1 MKKSLFPRLIG
12 TLIVMAT
19 LVLGYAPAASA
30 AAPSFERASVAV
42 SAPAKIVDGSPSIS
56 TNACGTSSDSSGKYA
71 STSPL
76 LPVNRWADAT
86 ANLHSRLDNTMFSDT
101 ATLLQRHALIAGGMS
116 TGNFM
121 WSLGTGL
128 SSFAINFCMLDSMGG
143 AADKVGATV
152 GSAVLGSGLLAGI
165 VVISIAILLF
175 QARRRG
181 GAAWKTIVAK
191 GAIVGLLALMVGGAM
206 ASTGGGADGSTAS
219 YKPGL
224 MSPGWIVTTLNKTVS
239 SLASAPAAALAMP
252 TTPTGIYD
260 TANPLGCSN
269 YIQSLKAG
277 YQSTYGT
284 GADKLSS
291 GVPMIMSTLW
301 EGTGLK
307 TWRTAQ
313 FGTSGLDDNTYCH
326 LLDWNSGVPV
336 MGDEATDAGG
346 AGASSVRGTMTRF
359 WGDNGYKV
367 SNYFSQAWQPT
378 DTVSR
383 DRSMIGWSTCRL
395 NDMHANP
402 GDAGSW
408 TIQANFADGDK
419 DHKVSQDDCRTWFME
434 GGDVPGAMNWPSSTG
449 DVQKRIPS
457 DLKLRDYI
465 LTLHGN
471 YNFQGMTSVFAYNL
485 SALAMLGVFGAIAI
499 AIIVA
504 KVAMVI
510 MIITAFFLVIMCL
523 LPSAGTDK
531 LSSFVKMLLGM
542 NIFVF
547 GIQMIFALV
556 AVLSKMLQD
565 MGATF
570 LGGDGSLV
578 STFWTGLSPLMAVYL
593 LHMMFTKVMKVPSP
607 FKLSAGL
614 AWGAST
620 AAVGGAAAAGVGSL
634 LDGQARRHGAKAM
647 GAAKRASGRG
657 LNSAMSAASGGRLG
671 KGVPSSRRGSAAPVG
686 AGNRGALPA
695 AGGLPG
701 GLGGKGRRGG
711 VSLGGAFGAGAA
723 GGAAVGAAKPRK
735 GEVTENIDSTTDE
748 QATVEQPT
756 TDEQA
761 TEQGTVEQSTAEQV
775 TSAQPATGRTTAG
788 MVNAEQVR
796 RGYADGKLDHVDL
809 INSNVANSRLASG
822 RMSATDRKAMR
833 SGAADERV
841 EARKFEKQRRVELGL
856 APLPTTMREKAMAS
870 VANSWSAAGQ
880 QFRERPVRTVAK
892 YGAGAIAGGALLALT
907 TPALAV
913 VPVAAGAWAA
923 KKAIGAG
930 VNNLPKTRR
939 AMDDARTET
948 YREAMRH
955 QMKQK
960 APKEPRAPKISTS
973 QNGSEDMT
981 GQSAGTPPAPRA
993 TQKEARPDSG
1003 AVDGAS
1009 SAVPTTAQLPIV

>member
-1 MKKSLFPRLIG
+1 MKKSLLTRLIG

-19 LVLGYAPAASA
+19 LVLGFAPTATAAVPSA
-30 AAPSFERASVAV
+30 ERAAVAV
-42 SAPAKIVDGSPSIS
+42 SVPVKLDDGSVTTPTS
-56 TNACGTSSDSSGKYA
+56 ACGNSADGGGKYA
-71 STSPL
+71 ASSPL
-76 LPVNRWADAT
+76 LPVNRWADST
-86 ANLHSRLDNTMFSDT
+86 SNLHSRLDNTMFSDT
-101 ATLLQRHALIAGGMS
+101 ATLLQRHALVSSGMS

-143 AADKVGATV
+143 AADKVGATI
-152 GSAVLGSGLLAGI
+152 GDAVLGSGLLAGI
-165 VVISIAILLF
+165 VVISVGILLF

-191 GAIVGLLALMVGGAM
+191 GAIVGLLALMVGGSM
-206 ASTGGGADGSTAS
+206 ASTGGGKDGSAAP

-239 SLASAPAAALAMP
+239 SLASAPASALAMP
-252 TTPTGIYD
+252 TTATGMYD
-260 TANPLGCSN
+260 TSNPLGCNN
-269 YIQSLKAG
+269 YVQSLKAG
-277 YQSTYGT
+277 YQATYGT

-336 MGDEATDAGG
+336 MGNEAVDANS
-346 AGASSVRGTMTRF
+346 AGASSVRGTMARF

-367 SNYFSQAWQPT
+367 TNYFSQAWQPT

-395 NDMHANP
+395 NGMGANP
-402 GDAGSW
+402 SDANSW
-408 TIQANFADGDK
+408 SIQANFASGDNEQ
-419 DHKVSQDDCRTWFME
+419 KVSKDDCRNWYME
-434 GGDVPGAMNWPSSTG
+434 GGDVPGAMNWPSSDA

-457 DLKLRDYI
+457 DLQLRDYI

-499 AIIVA
+499 SIIVA

-531 LSSFVKMLLGM
+531 LSGFVKMLLGM

-578 STFWTGLSPLMAVYL
+578 ATFWTGLSPLMAVFL

-620 AAVGGAAAAGVGSL
+620 AAVGGAAAVGIGSL
-634 LDGQARRHGAKAM
+634 LDGQARRHGARAM
-647 GAAKRASGRG
+647 NAAKRASGRG
-657 LNSAMSAASGGRLG
+657 MNSVMSAASGGRLG
-671 KGVPSSRRGSAAPVG
+671 NGSAARRG
-686 AGNRGALPA
+686 AAAPGTSSTAGSRGALA
-695 AGGLPG
+695 AGTGLPG
-701 GLGGKGRRGG
+701 GLEGAKRRGG
-711 VSLGGAFGAGAA
+711 AVMAGAFGAA
-723 GGAAVGAAKPRK
+723 GGAAGTAAAGAAKRR
-735 GEVTENIDSTTDE
+735 GGVAEEVAETTADKASTEEQTTG
-748 QATVEQPT
+748 QATASQPAAEQVASEQPT
-756 TDEQA
+756 A
-761 TEQGTVEQSTAEQV
+761 GRVTAEQV
-775 TSAQPATGRTTAG
+775 RG
-788 MVNAEQVR
+788 
-796 RGYADGKLDHVDL
+796 GYADGKLDHLDL
-809 INSNVANSRLASG
+809 INSNVPNSRLASG
-822 RMSATDRKAMR
+822 HMSAMDRKAMR
-833 SGAADERV
+833 EAAKEERV
-841 EARKFEKQRRVELGL
+841 KALEFEKQRRAELGL
-856 APLPTTMREKAMAS
+856 TPLPTTVRGKALAS
-870 VANSWSAAGQ
+870 VKNSWSAAGQ
-880 QFRERPVRTVAK
+880 EFRERPFRTAAK
-892 YGAGAIAGGALLALT
+892 YGAGAAAGGALLALT
-907 TPALAV
+907 TPALAI

-923 KKAIGAG
+923 KKALGAG
-930 VNNLPKTRR
+930 VNNLPAARR
-939 AMDDARTET
+939 ERDDARTET
-948 YREAMRH
+948 YRQAMRH

-960 APKEPRAPKISTS
+960 APKEPKISKRS
-973 QNGSEDMT
+973 NGSENLAGGNGPQT
-981 GQSAGTPPAPRA
+981 PPSGSAGQRN
-993 TQKEARPDSG
+993 ERPDAGGPAGG
-1003 AVDGAS
+1003 AG
-1009 SAVPTTAQLPIV
+1009 SATPATEQMPVV